1 MNATGIIEAY
11 FAENG
16 FEDING
22 FEGLYKIN
30 PRGEIWN
37 CKFKRVHSQIEKSG
51 KKYTNLTKDGKVK
64 KYSIEF
70 LLGIQDGSSTLKKEE
85 FDLTGYEDL
94 KGFEGKYK
102 INREGMVWSCSYE
115 KTMTPH
121 ESEDGY
127 FKIKLHITEHKS
139 YHTGIHRLLGIQ
151 YLENPDNLP
160 EIDHID
166 RNQKNND
173 LSNLRWVDKKTQNN
187 NKSNILTEEQKEIRK
202 VEIREYKRVKAEE
215 YRREKGV
222 QPKKVY
228 ETEEER
234 KEAEREYKREWQA
247 IQRAERTPEQ
257 REEDNRKKREARA
270 NKLASM
276 SEEELKAFRET
287 EKART
292 KRTQS

>member
-1 MNATGIIEAY
+1 MNATGIIETY
-11 FAENG
+11 FVENG

-37 CKFKRVHSQIEKSG
+37 CKFKRVHSQSEKNG
-51 KKYTNLTKDGKVK
+51 KKYANLTKDGKVK

-70 LLGIQDGSSTLKKEE
+70 LLRLQDGTSTLKKEE
-85 FDLTGYEDL
+85 FDLTGFEDL
-94 KGFEGKYK
+94 KGFEGLYK
-102 INREGMVWSCSYE
+102 INREGMIWSCSYE
-115 KTMTPH
+115 KVMAQVED
-121 ESEDGY
+121 ESGYLKVCLCRTDGT
-127 FKIKLHITEHKS
+127 KHS
-139 YHTGIHRLLGIQ
+139 GRIHRLLGIQ

-166 RNQKNND
+166 RIRNNNN
-173 LSNLRWVDKKTQNN
+173 LSNLRWVDKTTQNN
-187 NKSNILTEEQKEIRK
+187 NKSNILTEEQKELRK
-202 VEIREYKRVKAEE
+202 IELREYKREWAENN
-215 YRREKGV
+215 RREKGV
-222 QPKKVY
+222 KPKPVF

-234 KEAEREYKREWQA
+234 KEAEREYQREWQSKK
-247 IQRAERTPEQ
+247 RAERTPEQ

-270 NKLASM
+270 KKLASM

-292 KRTQS
+292 KRCQS